1 MPQPTTIT
9 DVPASNTVRIGTPTV
24 TFSIAGVLVAESVRY
39 TKGTRAIQQTDK
51 DGIPLKASYVTVWGE
66 GSMTVQLKNATSRVA
81 AGETLSFLDTDGS
94 TTIAGIV
101 TSIGPTWTNEGA
113 TKIEINFAEKIN

>member
-1 MPQPTTIT
+1 MPQPSTVS
-9 DVPASNTVRIGTPTV
+9 DVPASNTVRLGTPIV
-24 TFSIAGVLVAESVRY
+24 TFSTAGVLIAEAVRY
-39 TKGTRAIQQTDK
+39 TKGTRAIQQMDQ
-51 DGIPLKASYVTVWGE
+51 DGKPLKASYVTVWGE
-66 GSMTVQLKNATSRVA
+66 GSMTVQLKNASTRIA

-101 TSIGPTWTNEGA
+101 TSIGPTWQHDGA